1 MIIVKG
7 LQFKVKRNWYKFKFI
22 FTVLK
27 MLQEEQLQLLDQL
40 RFGQSF
46 SERKDALTSL
56 KALEDSGS
64 TKPLDIKTLLNDD
77 DSVTR
82 NYAIGAAGRMK
93 NEELKSKLINDFAQ
107 SFDPILLISYIEAFI
122 SYDQTDFVIPLA
134 DKIKVLRKSP
144 SKKVKQQD
152 LEGDFILE
160 QIIIPCLKY
169 LEKHANKDH
178 AEMIKSFLNDD
189 DINVR
194 WHALKMIDQFQIDI
208 SENQLIDIKEKD
220 SSLLNREQASMML
233 DKK

>member
-1 MIIVKG
+1 
-7 LQFKVKRNWYKFKFI
+7 
-22 FTVLK
+22 

-46 SERKDALTSL
+46 SERKDALIGL
-56 KALEDSGS
+56 KALEDSGL

-82 NYAIGAAGRMK
+82 NYAIGAVGLMK
-93 NEELKSKLINDFAQ
+93 IEELKSKLINDFAQ
-107 SFDPILLISYIEAFI
+107 SFDPIILISYIEAFI
-122 SYDQTDFVIPLA
+122 SYDQADFVIPIT
-134 DKIKVLRKSP
+134 DKIKVLQKSAP
-144 SKKVKQQD
+144 KKTKKQG

-169 LEKHANKDH
+169 LEQHADKDQ
-178 AEMIKSFLNDD
+178 AEMIKSLLNDD
-189 DINVR
+189 DTNVR

-208 SENQLIDIKEKD
+208 SENQLIEIKEKD